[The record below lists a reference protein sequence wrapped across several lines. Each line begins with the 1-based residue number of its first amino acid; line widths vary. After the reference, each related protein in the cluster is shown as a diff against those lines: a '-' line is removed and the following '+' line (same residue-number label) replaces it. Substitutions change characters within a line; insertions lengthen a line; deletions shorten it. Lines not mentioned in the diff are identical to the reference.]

1 MKIAAL
7 ITWLVTAGG
16 GFYLLGTWLARG
28 GVRQQ
33 QARTTRFR
41 APVIFGHFGLAA
53 AGLVVWIVYVAV
65 DKTGLA
71 WAAFI
76 ILLPVALL
84 GFTMFARWIGVYRG
98 AGGGNGRTAAAP
110 GGHTAPGVAR
120 TATATS
126 APATEAVPA
135 ERHLPV
141 GVVVG
146 HGLLAATTLVLV
158 LLTAIGVGG
167 S

>member
-1 MKIAAL
+1 MNIAAL
-7 ITWLVTAGG
+7 ITWLITAAG

-41 APVIFGHFGLAA
+41 APVIFGHFLLAA
-53 AGLVVWIVYVAV
+53 AGLVVWIIYVAV
-65 DKTGLA
+65 GKTALA

-98 AGGGNGRTAAAP
+98 DAASNGGAAAGPAPSMAAGG
-110 GGHTAPGVAR
+110 AR
-120 TATATS
+120 TATAT
-126 APATEAVPA
+126 AAETVPA

-141 GVVVG
+141 AVVVA

-158 LLTAIGVGG
+158 LLTAIGVG
-167 S
+167 